1 MNTLQTEAELAQKY
15 GYQPLSTELSN
26 QYRTLF
32 IENIPQWIKRDGDH
46 CPLSTKN
53 GMQFARSYNR
63 VVVGDY
69 GAFIEID
76 KSDIMEHVI
85 VVAHGQEY
93 RINDPKYSKNV
104 KYHWYTATDG
114 SEIKIYK
121 QVRRVKYADYIP
133 GKYYVSVHE
142 VTR

>member
-53 GMQFARSYNR
+53 GMQEA
-63 VVVGDY
+63 
-69 GAFIEID
+69 E
-76 KSDIMEHVI
+76 
-85 VVAHGQEY
+85 
-93 RINDPKYSKNV
+93 DP
-104 KYHWYTATDG
+104 
-114 SEIKIYK
+114 
-121 QVRRVKYADYIP
+121 
-133 GKYYVSVHE
+133 VSVYIKDLKSLVDE
-142 VTR
+142 YIVNPELFE